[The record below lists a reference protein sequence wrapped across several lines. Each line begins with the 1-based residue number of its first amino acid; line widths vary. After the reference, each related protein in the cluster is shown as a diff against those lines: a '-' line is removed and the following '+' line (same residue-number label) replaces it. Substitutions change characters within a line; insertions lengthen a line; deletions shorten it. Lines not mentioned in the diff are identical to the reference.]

1 LEKMSVNT
9 ANTPDGRGVLIYNG
23 EMILIYTK
31 EVHLSFDGNSNPL
44 FKGKKHGNLYLTSHR
59 IIFIN
64 TTGNDPLR
72 SFSMPFHSMKNVQL
86 QQPIF
91 GANYLSGSA
100 FGQSNGGFTGE
111 VQWKLTFNKGGCIDF
126 GQALLKANDMA
137 NSFRPHDAPPAYAPP
152 AGTYYAPPPS
162 YYTPQGGQYNGFQA
176 PAAFPDQPPE
186 GSVFMYEQPPPYSGM
201 GPDRPPNPIG
211 FVSPVPNQQP
221 SAAPPLYPDVNSAPA
236 APYPSAPP
244 SYEQAS
250 ALPTKPPVP

>member
-1 LEKMSVNT
+1 
-9 ANTPDGRGVLIYNG
+9 
-23 EMILIYTK
+23 MILIYTK

-100 FGQSNGGFTGE
+100 FGQTNGGFTGE

-126 GQALLKANDMA
+126 GQALLKANDMGMQQIM
-137 NSFRPHDAPPAYAPP
+137 FKHFPADKPRRRNCP
-152 AGTYYAPPPS
+152 VCCC
-162 YYTPQGGQYNGFQA
+162 
-176 PAAFPDQPPE
+176 FPLCIW
-186 GSVFMYEQPPPYSGM
+186 VF
-201 GPDRPPNPIG
+201 
-211 FVSPVPNQQP
+211 
-221 SAAPPLYPDVNSAPA
+221 
-236 APYPSAPP
+236 
-244 SYEQAS
+244 
-250 ALPTKPPVP
+250 